1 MRMRPI
7 PRQPRSLEIG
17 YYRDIK
23 TTVDAWSEAVIRY
36 SAMLP
41 SGTERTDGIFDDL
54 WSAFE
59 AAVTRDWDVEFEK
72 IKFANWFGQA
82 SLFQWRNWMREVKA
96 ETRFELPATQPF
108 GEPGIARLANE
119 WILKNNDLIKGF
131 KVQRDRQLRES
142 VFRAVT
148 QGRSREQ
155 LIKDILP
162 SVRALNE
169 TVAGATR
176 LSAEQ
181 RADLIATDQI
191 LTANAQLNQQ
201 RMINAEVMYYIW
213 RGMEDQRE
221 RPAHNA
227 LNNMIFRLDGAPMTA
242 LDLRRVGR
250 TGQTLLT
257 PGAEIAPGIPVRC
270 RCYGEAVFAGSIYD
284 PNPDE

>member
-1 MRMRPI
+1 MFTPL
-7 PRQPRSLEIG
+7 QPRSLEIG

-36 SAMLP
+36 SSMLP
-41 SGTERTDGIFDDL
+41 SGTERTDGYFDDL
-54 WSAFE
+54 WNAFQ
-59 AAVTRDWDVEFEK
+59 AAVTRDWDVAFEK
-72 IKFANWFGQA
+72 IKFANWFGQV
-82 SLFQWRNWMREVKA
+82 SLFHWREWGKQVKA
-96 ETRFELPATQPF
+96 GTKYELPATQPY

-119 WILKNNDLIKGF
+119 WILKNNYLIKGF
-131 KVQRDRQLRES
+131 KQQRDKQLREA

-162 SVRALNE
+162 SVRTLNA
-169 TVAGATR
+169 TIAGATR

-191 LTANAQLNQQ
+191 LTANSQLNAQ
-201 RMINAEVMYYIW
+201 RMVNAGVDYYIW

-227 LNNMIFRLDGAPMTA
+227 LNNMIFRVDGQPMTA
-242 LDLRRVGR
+242 RDLKIVGR
-250 TGQTLLT
+250 SGQGKTT
-257 PGAEIAPGIPVRC
+257 PGAEIAPGVPVRC
-270 RCYGEAVFAGSIYD
+270 RCYAEAVFAGSIYA
-284 PNPDE
+284 PEGAE